1 MPAKSFLRRV
11 NGVFKEFL
19 GVVQSAGAANAGD
32 IPALDDNGRLDG
44 SVMPSGFGA
53 DVVTAAAT
61 EAITAPALVNLYL
74 AGGVLSVRNADKTA
88 EGKEANGFVTS
99 SISSGSSGQV
109 SLSGNLTGLTGLT
122 VGARYYLGTVG
133 SPSASPAS
141 GAGAVD
147 QYVGKSTSPTT
158 IAFRAHDYIV
168 KAA

>member
-1 MPAKSFLRRV
+1 MAAKTFTRRV
-11 NGVFKEFL
+11 AGRFL
-19 GVVQSAGAANAGD
+19 EVLGIVQSAGAANDGD
-32 IPALDDNGRLDG
+32 LVALDANGRLDP

-61 EAITAPALVNLYL
+61 EAIAAPALVNLYL

-99 SISSGSSGQV
+99 SIASGSTGQV
-109 SLSGNLTGLTGLT
+109 ALSGNLTGLTGLEIGT
-122 VGARYYLGTVG
+122 RYYLGTVG
-133 SPSASPAS
+133 GVTKTPAS

-147 QYVGKSTSPTT
+147 QYVGKATSATT
-158 IAFRAHDYIV
+158 IAFRAHDYVV